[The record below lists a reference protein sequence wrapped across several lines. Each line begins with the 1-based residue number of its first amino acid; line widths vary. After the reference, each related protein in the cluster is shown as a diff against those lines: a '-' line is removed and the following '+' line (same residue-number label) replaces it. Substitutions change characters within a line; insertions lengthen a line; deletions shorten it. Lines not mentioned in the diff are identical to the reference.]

1 MPDADRSNAGRHGQP
16 HQALSPMLP
25 SVNVLGFPLE
35 RCDCGTGLFGDSHCN
50 SDQDD
55 LEAHVVCAVM
65 TEEFLAMART
75 NGHEFVEAR
84 SEDNFPGLIA
94 GDRWCISALL
104 WLYAF
109 DQGCAPPIVLE
120 STHRRALKYI
130 PVDQLA
136 DHAYKPPDTWEPKQ
150 R

>member
-1 MPDADRSNAGRHGQP
+1 
-16 HQALSPMLP
+16 MLP
-25 SVNVLGFPLE
+25 SVNVLGSPLE

-65 TEEFLAMART
+65 TEEFLTMVRA
-75 NGHEFVEAR
+75 NGYEFAEPRPAT
-84 SEDNFPGLIA
+84 NFPGLIA

-104 WLYAF
+104 WLYAH

-120 STHRRALKYI
+120 STHHRTLKYI
-130 PVDQLA
+130 NADQLA
-136 DHAYKPPDTWEPKQ
+136 AYSYKLPAVWIPKQ

>member
-1 MPDADRSNAGRHGQP
+1 
-16 HQALSPMLP
+16 MLP
-25 SVNVLGFPLE
+25 SVNVLGSPLE
-35 RCDCGTGLFGDSHCN
+35 RCDCGTGLFGDGHCN

-65 TEEFLAMART
+65 TEEFLAIARAL
-75 NGHEFVEAR
+75 GHDFVEAR
-84 SEDNFPGLIA
+84 SEDHFPGLMA

-109 DQGCAPPIVLE
+109 DEGCAPPVVLE
-120 STHRRALKYI
+120 STHRRVLKYI

-136 DHAYKPPDTWEPKQ
+136 DYAYKLPAVWAPKL